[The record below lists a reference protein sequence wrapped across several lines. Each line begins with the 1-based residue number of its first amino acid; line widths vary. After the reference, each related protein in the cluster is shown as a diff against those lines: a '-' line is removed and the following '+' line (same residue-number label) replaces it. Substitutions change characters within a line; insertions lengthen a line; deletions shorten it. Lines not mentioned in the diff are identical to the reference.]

1 MSLPAPYYHKKS
13 QCLDQYFNKSQQIKY
28 FKLTFKFQKKM
39 APRSQGKVALDNV
52 HAFNIAVT
60 EYKIKTCEKTL
71 AEIEKILTVL
81 SKITDFSSVTSSG
94 SDLLR
99 LLINCHYL
107 VSSLDH
113 KNNTV
118 WSVVSLL
125 TNISSY
131 DRSVGLILYLACGV
145 FCQVVQKLQKP
156 NIFIFAGMFPLY
168 SVTRSSYS
176 QSWLVCS
183 TRCRSPARPGH

>member
-1 MSLPAPYYHKKS
+1 
-13 QCLDQYFNKSQQIKY
+13 
-28 FKLTFKFQKKM
+28 M

-131 DRSVGLILYLACGV
+131 DRSVGLILHLACVV

-156 NIFIFAGMFPLY
+156 NKFIFSGM
-168 SVTRSSYS
+168 SSS
-176 QSWLVCS
+176 LSSSNCESWLFKSVS
-183 TRCRSPARPGH
+183 FIWREWRYFSRSRQWWSWTARPKEKIRFLKYKN

>member
-1 MSLPAPYYHKKS
+1 MQLFVTFNLFHIYIIYVFKFVPIIGPILSLPAPYYHKKS

-131 DRSVGLILYLACGV
+131 DRSV
-145 FCQVVQKLQKP
+145 
-156 NIFIFAGMFPLY
+156 
-168 SVTRSSYS
+168 
-176 QSWLVCS
+176 
-183 TRCRSPARPGH
+183 

>member
-1 MSLPAPYYHKKS
+1 MYVFNCTYYWTYFVSTCTILPQKS

-131 DRSVGLILYLACGV
+131 DRSVGLILY
-145 FCQVVQKLQKP
+145 
-156 NIFIFAGMFPLY
+156 
-168 SVTRSSYS
+168 R
-176 QSWLVCS
+176 
-183 TRCRSPARPGH
+183 